1 MDLTDAS
8 GLNRVS
14 LQPTGYQ
21 FGFVDGDDWDN
32 NWLIIAG
39 AVGTAGEKWSFREPC
54 LLVEEATEIAEW
66 LERIA
71 TGRELLVDAE
81 VNGGRDPLLEFIE
94 PNLAFSARFHGEGVA
109 VVRVHFAPWSFPADG
124 MSARLSARLASRG
137 EAGVGPIGDDFQAA
151 NSEAV
156 EKEAFNSEAADSDSA
171 TSGAVERVAID
182 IVMSFGAILGAT
194 EQWRKELAQFPAR

>member
-14 LQPTGYQ
+14 LQPKGYQ

-39 AVGTAGEKWSFREPC
+39 AVGMAGEK
-54 LLVEEATEIAEW
+54 
-66 LERIA
+66 
-71 TGRELLVDAE
+71 
-81 VNGGRDPLLEFIE
+81 
-94 PNLAFSARFHGEGVA
+94 
-109 VVRVHFAPWSFPADG
+109 WSFPADG
-124 MSARLSARLASRG
+124 MSDRLSARLASRG

-151 NSEAV
+151 NSEPV
-156 EKEAFNSEAADSDSA
+156 DSEAFNSEAADSEAADSDAA
-171 TSGAVERVAID
+171 TSEDVERVTID